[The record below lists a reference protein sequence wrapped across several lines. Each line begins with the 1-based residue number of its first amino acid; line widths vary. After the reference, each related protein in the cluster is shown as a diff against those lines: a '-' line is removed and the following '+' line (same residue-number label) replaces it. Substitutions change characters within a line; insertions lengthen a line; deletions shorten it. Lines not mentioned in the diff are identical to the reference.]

1 MKFCKIYENYMKQV
15 GKTLPGIGY
24 RRLKKD
30 INKCRSH
37 IQSCND
43 ALSTVDCSAVVDCFL
58 EEAQKLLDS
67 PSLCLLGNW
76 IYSCFDCS
84 RNGVKYHN
92 DVLIKEG
99 QELLIYAIVNA
110 IAFRKILKKYDKV
123 HKCEKG
129 REFKSD
135 AQVKHVDILQSP
147 WFYELMS
154 SQINLR
160 DKKLKAASGDV
171 SLLEGLALTFNNDK
185 PSMSCGLFHNFKID
199 VDLICPIC
207 LDIVFD
213 AVALTCG
220 HILCYTCACSTASVT
235 IVDGLKAAAPRQ
247 KCPLCRQDV
256 SINLP
261 DRFNIK
267 IEGENVLPLSLWECM
282 SGVHC
287 KDGVEARV
295 YNDAIRLEEL
305 NILLSRRCPEY
316 WEKRLETERSE
327 RLRLVKEHWQAQL
340 HGLVS

>member
-84 RNGVKYHN
+84 RNG
-92 DVLIKEG
+92 
-99 QELLIYAIVNA
+99 
-110 IAFRKILKKYDKV
+110 V